1 MLWEE
6 LIDDDMAES
15 ESDSAE
21 CEEQEASAGMQLCL
35 DAPERRGV
43 MAVSCGWGLMR
54 VVEDLE
60 GEAEEPDFQAD
71 GGELLGEE
79 ALHIDSIMRLTE
91 EIRQVHSSMEEPR
104 TPYSTVFLAVLMAR
118 QLP

>member
-1 MLWEE
+1 
-6 LIDDDMAES
+6 
-15 ESDSAE
+15 
-21 CEEQEASAGMQLCL
+21 MQLCL

-54 VVEDLE
+54 VVEDLD
-60 GEAEEPDFQAD
+60 GEAEEPDVKAH

-79 ALHIDSIMRLTE
+79 ARHIGSVFIRLTE
-91 EIRQVHSSMEEPR
+91 EIRQVRSSMEEPR